1 MPKKKEV
8 IKHSA
13 AIQISNEVNLL
24 ERRMW
29 NVLLAN
35 AYDELSRNEIYE
47 ITIKELARY
56 LRFDSN
62 NVNYLKESL
71 KRLRNTEV
79 EWNILNKD
87 NQHEWGIA
95 GLLAEAKI
103 INGVCFYAYSPTLR
117 KNLDNPAVYAKINL
131 ILQNKFKSKHTLAL
145 YELIL
150 DYYKIG
156 ETPFIQINNLRK
168 ILGLK
173 EDEYKDFK
181 ALNRDVIK
189 KASMEIGQKSD
200 LDINIEY
207 QRIKRKVRAVKF
219 RVKRNPLKGEIIDI
233 EEISK
238 TLKTDEIKQI
248 EVPEFEIDNQELFNT
263 LINEFGVSNGKAIE
277 ILKTK
282 DEFYIYEVLDVV
294 RNQIEDGKVRKIPAF
309 TVRALEKDYRA
320 KKSKYELDKEQ
331 KEKQKIKV
339 KENQELIENLKREF
353 NVRCREKTERAFEG
367 LSENEKDRLVKKFEN
382 EIISTS
388 NDFIK
393 RSYKRNGIQ
402 SAGVKPFF
410 RGFLAEELLEKEDW
424 DFELFSAKR
433 GYEVKKDDDGED
445 VIL

>member
-1 MPKKKEV
+1 
-8 IKHSA
+8 
-13 AIQISNEVNLL
+13 
-24 ERRMW
+24 
-29 NVLLAN
+29 
-35 AYDELSRNEIYE
+35 
-47 ITIKELARY
+47 
-56 LRFDSN
+56 
-62 NVNYLKESL
+62 
-71 KRLRNTEV
+71 
-79 EWNILNKD
+79 
-87 NQHEWGIA
+87 
-95 GLLAEAKI
+95 
-103 INGVCFYAYSPTLR
+103 
-117 KNLDNPAVYAKINL
+117 
-131 ILQNKFKSKHTLAL
+131 
-145 YELIL
+145 
-150 DYYKIG
+150 
-156 ETPFIQINNLRK
+156 
-168 ILGLK
+168 
-173 EDEYKDFK
+173 
-181 ALNRDVIK
+181 
-189 KASMEIGQKSD
+189 
-200 LDINIEY
+200 
-207 QRIKRKVRAVKF
+207 
-219 RVKRNPLKGEIIDI
+219 VKRNPLKGEIIDI